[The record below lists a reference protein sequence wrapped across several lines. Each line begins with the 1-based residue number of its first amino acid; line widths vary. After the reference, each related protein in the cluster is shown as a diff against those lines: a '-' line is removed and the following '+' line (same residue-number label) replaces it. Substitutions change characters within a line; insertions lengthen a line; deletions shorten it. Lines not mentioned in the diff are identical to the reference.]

1 MLEAWVMQ
9 MCFLQLEKQINESRK
24 RKHKYDVVILHVDFM
39 KVQINSVLQYSERF
53 YASTIY
59 KIIIMFDK

>member
-9 MCFLQLEKQINESRK
+9 MCFVQLEKQINESRK
-24 RKHKYDVVILHVDFM
+24 CKHKYDVVILHVDFM